1 MTTLLVVDDNK
12 TNLQMVRSILGDRY
26 NLLLALSGEVAV
38 RYAQKKTVDL
48 ILLDLFMPDMDGRET
63 LRALRQIPTC
73 ANVPV
78 VFLTADVKQSTEVE
92 CLRLGASDFIV
103 KPFVAEVL
111 LTRIE
116 RILELED
123 YRKDLQGRLR
133 EKTAAL
139 EDVIL
144 QSITTIANTLDAKDE
159 YTKGHSERVADY
171 AVALAVKRNWT
182 PEECATLHK
191 IALLHDVGKIGLPD
205 AVLKKESPLN
215 EDEFAQVKAHTLMG
229 ANILKDITTLK
240 SIGIGAMSH
249 HERYDGNGYPQGLKG
264 KEIPEVARIICI
276 ADAYDA
282 MTSDRCYRHRMS
294 LKHVRQELM
303 DGAGTQFDPELVAD
317 FVALLEEGKIP
328 MEFDFEEEIVA

>member
-1 MTTLLVVDDNK
+1 MPTLLVVDDNK
-12 TNLQMVRSILGDRY
+12 TNLQMIRSILGDGY
-26 NLLLALSGEVAV
+26 TLLLALSGEVAL
-38 RYAQKKTVDL
+38 RYAHKKAVDL

-63 LRALRQIPTC
+63 LQALRRIPSCKT
-73 ANVPV
+73 VPV
-78 VFLTADVKQSTEVE
+78 IFLTADVNQSTEVE
-92 CLRLGASDFIV
+92 CLRLGASDFLV

-116 RILELED
+116 RILELEA

-159 YTKGHSERVADY
+159 YTKGHSVRVAEY
-171 AVALAVKRNWT
+171 AVALARKRNWASDDC
-182 PEECATLHK
+182 EALHR

-205 AVLKKESPLN
+205 AVLKKNAPLSEAEYN
-215 EDEFAQVKAHTLMG
+215 KVKEHTLMG

-240 SIGIGAMSH
+240 SIGVGAQSH
-249 HERYDGNGYPQGLKG
+249 HERFDGEGYPQGLKG
-264 KEIPEVARIICI
+264 TDIPEVARIICI

-282 MTSDRCYRHRMS
+282 MTSDRCYRPR
-294 LKHVRQELM
+294 LPIEHVRQALQ
-303 DGAGTQFDPELVAD
+303 DGAGRQFDPELVTD
-317 FVALLEEGKIP
+317 FIELMQDGKLTVAE
-328 MEFDFEEEIVA
+328 